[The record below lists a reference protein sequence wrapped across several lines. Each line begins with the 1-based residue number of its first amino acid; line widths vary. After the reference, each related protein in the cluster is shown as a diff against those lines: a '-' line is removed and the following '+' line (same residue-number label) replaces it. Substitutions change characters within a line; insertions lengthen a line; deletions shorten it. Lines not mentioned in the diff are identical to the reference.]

1 MDFYLNECILKE
13 KIKNIKKN
21 DPSWEIAR
29 NELGQFVK
37 FINNYKSYRSLQS
50 LAWISEHDIVHWL
63 ADCIYKENL

>member
-13 KIKNIKKN
+13 QIKNIKKN

-37 FINNYKSYRSLQS
+37 FINNYK
-50 LAWISEHDIVHWL
+50 
-63 ADCIYKENL
+63 